1 MVRNHRGRGQ
11 VSIAYLA
18 LLAVAILLVV
28 VLVVRQ
34 VWRSSTVQ
42 VWVAKDPLKAGEKLD
57 PSKLV
62 LASVAKD
69 NLPAGFAT
77 DPSALIGKTVQRPL
91 EKGKP
96 LTIADVTAPP
106 AYQYLSDAPPEGR
119 VVMTVRGS
127 AAVPIAQFRYGDR
140 LELIAAGADGRARVV
155 GHSMVY
161 LGAMVPMHAAPA
173 QSGTFAAIAA
183 ATPRRSAPGMAVV
196 VAVDPLDVAPIAQAQ
211 AEGAVLTYVLHG
223 RQEITSGRPVEIASN
238 PASGQVELIE
248 GALRTT
254 VR

>member
-11 VSIAYLA
+11 VSIAYLV

-42 VWVAKDPLKAGEKLD
+42 VWVAKDSLKAGEKID

-62 LASVAKD
+62 MASVAKD
-69 NLPAGFAT
+69 SLPVGLAT
-77 DPSALIGKTVQRPL
+77 DPSALLGQTLQHPL

-106 AYQYLSDAPPEGR
+106 AYTYLSDAPPEGR

-127 AAVPIAQFRYGDR
+127 SAMPLSQLRYGDR
-140 LELIAAGADGRARVV
+140 LELISAGADGKARVV

-161 LGAMVPMHAAPA
+161 LGAMVPMRTA
-173 QSGTFAAIAA
+173 QPSGAFAAIQA
-183 ATPRRSAPGMAVV
+183 ATSRRSAPGISVV

-211 AEGAVLTYVLHG
+211 AEGAQLSYVLHG
-223 RQEITSGRPVEIASN
+223 RQELTSGRPVEIASHE
-238 PASGQVELIE
+238 ASGQVELIR
-248 GALRTT
+248 GASRET
-254 VR
+254 VK